1 MAPLT
6 RFLPGF
12 FRALAAA
19 ALLATATTV
28 AWAQTTGGAKIYC
41 WKNAKGQTECGD
53 RAPADPKGDV
63 RELSK
68 RGITV
73 ETKPPPPTPEQ
84 RKAQEEEAARR
95 KVEQEQLAQKKRAD
109 QIMLDTYGSAD
120 EIELKRKR
128 EVGLLESRITSL
140 ETNIRNANERQTD
153 MQRRMDEFKRN
164 NKPVPPAMT
173 DELAHIGQEQVQHY
187 NQIARYK
194 QEIAALN
201 KDFAAQIARYREIKG
216 TPAQAT
222 AATPPAPAAA
232 TPAAPAKK

>member
-6 RFLPGF
+6 RSLVGSCP
-12 FRALAAA
+12 AIAAA
-19 ALLATATTV
+19 ALFAAAATV
-28 AWAQTTGGAKIYC
+28 AWAQGTGGAKIYC

-73 ETKPPPPTPEQ
+73 ETKPPPPTAEQ

-95 KVEQEQLAQKKRAD
+95 KVEQEQLAQRKRTD

-140 ETNIRNANERQTD
+140 EANIRNANDRQTD
-153 MQRRMDEFKRN
+153 VQRRMDELNRN
-164 NKPVPPAMT
+164 KKPVPQAMT
-173 DELAHIGQEQVQHY
+173 DELAHIGQERVQHY
-187 NQIARYK
+187 NQIAKYK
-194 QEIAALN
+194 QEIAAVN
-201 KDFAAQIARYREIKG
+201 KDLAAQIARYRELKG
-216 TPAQAT
+216 APAQAP

-232 TPAAPAKK
+232 TPAAPTKK